1 MQKVFP
7 LLVLILVLILSCQL
21 PKEQVVTEE
30 EAKILLSRF
39 METVTNTDTS
49 LAEELLHPEC
59 EFRYPLLPEPLKGI
73 DGYKAFIKN
82 IPNIFSDF
90 NAVIEEVNVKGD
102 VVWCR
107 YSMKGIHSGPL
118 GDIPATNKG
127 FEITG
132 MAMTRLQDGKIIEDE
147 TFWNALS
154 FYQQLGFSL
163 SPPIVEVDN

>member
-1 MQKVFP
+1 MQKIFL
-7 LLVLILVLILSCQL
+7 LLVLILILILSCQP

-39 METVTNTDTS
+39 METVTNADTT
-49 LAEELLHPEC
+49 LVEELLHPDC

-82 IPNIFSDF
+82 IPSIFSDF
-90 NAVIEEVNVKGD
+90 IAVIEEVNVKGD
-102 VVWCR
+102 VIWCR
-107 YSMKGIHSGPL
+107 YSMEGTHSGPL
-118 GDIPATNKG
+118 NDIPATNKK

-154 FYQQLGFSL
+154 FYQQLGFTL
-163 SPPIVEVDN
+163 SPPKSQG